1 MPPLQRRWH
10 APPLWRSFGFAM
22 RGIAQVFRTERNFQ
36 IHVGA
41 MLLVNLAAWWRGCTA
56 FEWAVL
62 WLAMGLVLVAEML
75 NTALEYA
82 IDLLHPDHHPAAGA
96 VKDIAAGAVLVAA
109 TVAVIVAVC
118 ILGIPLIRWMVP

>member
-10 APPLWRSFGFAM
+10 APPLWRSFGFAL

-36 IHVGA
+36 IHVAA
-41 MLLVNLAAWWRGCTA
+41 MILVNVVAWWQQCTP

-82 IDLLHPDHHPAAGA
+82 IDLLHPEQHPLAGA

-109 TVAVIVAVC
+109 MVAVVVAIY
-118 ILGIPLIRWMVP
+118 ILGIPLMQWMVP

>member
-1 MPPLQRRWH
+1 
-10 APPLWRSFGFAM
+10 
-22 RGIAQVFRTERNFQ
+22 
-36 IHVGA
+36 
-41 MLLVNLAAWWRGCTA
+41 MLLVNLAAWWIGCTA
-56 FEWAVL
+56 FEWTVL

-82 IDLLHPDHHPAAGA
+82 IDLLHPDHHPLAGA

-109 TVAVIVAVC
+109 MVAVIVAVC